1 MMRQAWL
8 CVVAL
13 WSLLRCDAFEWPQ
26 CSITQQHTICALGF
40 GESWTPTPRNVSGT
54 LTITGIPGSPA
65 STLNLGMLGR
75 NSLGPASALN
85 LQDLTV
91 VTDIAVP
98 RANTPLNYLVPLNL
112 SDSGTLSITYTN
124 VTLRLPSSCISLAQ
138 YAAALCRSSVNSN
151 TTINRWGVGY
161 RTWATAVVIAR
172 NLNLTCGQPLPPSF
186 NLMCTNVAVTEPEQL
201 LAALVATGGMA
212 VGTTSYIHIL
222 SNISLQAVAYEPWAG
237 ALATPRWCS
246 DRGQLVIV
254 TNMVVIA
261 GACEL
266 PGTMHRTDGL
276 VRP

>member
-13 WSLLRCDAFEWPQ
+13 WSSMRCDAFEWHQ
-26 CSITQQHTICALGF
+26 CSITEQHTICALGF
-40 GESWTPTPRNVSGT
+40 GDSWTPTPRNVSGT

-98 RANTPLNYLVPLNL
+98 RANTPLNYLVPSNL

-138 YAAALCRSSVNSN
+138 YAAALCRGRVNSN
-151 TTINRWGVGY
+151 STINRWGVGY
-161 RTWATAVVIAR
+161 HTWATSVIIAR
-172 NLNLTCGQPLPPSF
+172 NLNLTCGQPLPSSF

-246 DRGQLVIV
+246 DRGQLVNV

-261 GACEL
+261 GVPSPGNPRPEL
-266 PGTMHRTDGL
+266 DWAA
-276 VRP
+276 